1 MVQFHCGSVAV
12 AVENFMAR
20 DTDDLLPADI
30 LHSETFSRL
39 KINSTFV
46 EIHWRFMAIN
56 PNSHLHLG
64 GEMQR
69 KGGKMRQNSPLCNSA
84 CAKAC
89 S

>member
-1 MVQFHCGSVAV
+1 MVQFHCGSVSVAV
-12 AVENFMAR
+12 AVENFMAI

-30 LHSETFSRL
+30 LHSEKFSRL

-64 GEMQR
+64 G
-69 KGGKMRQNSPLCNSA
+69 GGGNAEKRRQNE
-84 CAKAC
+84 AKFPTVQQC
-89 S
+89 LR